1 VQQQLILFTIWG
13 VNWKYA
19 ERKWQLL
26 PELCQS
32 NRRFY
37 KVFQTEYMSGFDAN
51 DFWHR
56 LNNSALV
63 RFLLL
68 VASGWAIVQLLGYFE
83 SVIVIFSFAA
93 ILAFLLSYPVQWLRH
108 FLPHSIAVVF
118 VFLLSIIVLGA
129 LTITVGLTVL
139 SQGQQLINSVTT
151 FLNSLI
157 PLIDRLED
165 FLRARNLQI
174 DLTLIEEQLR
184 NQAISMLVTS
194 LNIFQSFITNFVT
207 FILIA
212 VVAFFM
218 LLDGEKLWQFIIKGV
233 PPRRRDRFT
242 RIIKRNFLGFFRG
255 QLILTLFLTSA
266 TFLVFLIL
274 NIPFALILSVIVGL
288 LDIIPGIGATLGVGV
303 ITLIVLSQNVW
314 LALKVLAA
322 CVILQQIQDNL
333 ISPRIMQGALNLNP
347 VVVFF
352 ALLVGAKVAGLLGI
366 FISIPIAGVI
376 VSLFEID
383 EMKSEV

>member
-1 VQQQLILFTIWG
+1 
-13 VNWKYA
+13 
-19 ERKWQLL
+19 
-26 PELCQS
+26 
-32 NRRFY
+32 
-37 KVFQTEYMSGFDAN
+37 MSGFDAS
-51 DFWHR
+51 DFWNR
-56 LNNSALV
+56 LNNLALV

-108 FLPHSIAVVF
+108 FLPHSIAVV
-118 VFLLSIIVLGA
+118 VIFLLSLVVLSA

-139 SQGQQLINSVTT
+139 SQGQQLIDSVTA
-151 FLNSLI
+151 FLNSLV
-157 PLIDRLED
+157 PLVDRLEE
-165 FLRARNLQI
+165 FLRSRNLQI
-174 DLTLIEEQLR
+174 DLSAIEEQLR

-255 QLILTLFLTSA
+255 QLILTLFLTSCS
-266 TFLVFLIL
+266 FLVFLVL
-274 NIPFALILSVIVGL
+274 NVPFALILSVVVGL
-288 LDIIPGIGATLGVGV
+288 LDIIPGIGATLGVSV
-303 ITLIVLSQNVW
+303 ITLIVFSQSVW
-314 LALKVLAA
+314 LALKVLVA
-322 CVILQQIQDNL
+322 CIILQQIQDNL